1 MDNTPFFLTN
11 HKWYKYEERETAD
24 GVAFQRL
31 ELTNKATSEA
41 IKSFKETIIAS
52 GPDARLN
59 PEDLNRFQQA
69 LGFAARLHLFSEDH
83 GLHGTA
89 LTDELTFIS
98 YTIRLYQLLSDDL
111 VAPNT
116 LIFSKRIGT
125 LYRQF
130 LKIHPTR
137 IDDRRLNSWIIAQDS
152 KLKIKP

>member
-1 MDNTPFFLTN
+1 M
-11 HKWYKYEERETAD
+11 Y
-24 GVAFQRL
+24 
-31 ELTNKATSEA
+31 
-41 IKSFKETIIAS
+41 
-52 GPDARLN
+52 
-59 PEDLNRFQQA
+59 
-69 LGFAARLHLFSEDH
+69 
-83 GLHGTA
+83 
-89 LTDELTFIS
+89 TFIS